1 MGKHPQSCGSCG
13 NQRQIYPSIHPKT
26 DLRENPILGPGA
38 PSGPVSG
45 PWSVV
50 RGSRPLQTC
59 GPPQAEAPPVSN
71 FAGRVAH
78 GSHGHGL
85 TWRQHSV
92 HGLLGSWVRLRG
104 HHAGSIWPCREWPV
118 FRTRAADRGSLRCR
132 LRLGWGCLMNRSRR
146 YSSGSVWIR
155 YHRCRR

>member
-1 MGKHPQSCGSCG
+1 MGYRWGQTGEIMLLVTNRRSSA
-13 NQRQIYPSIHPKT
+13 

-59 GPPQAEAPPVSN
+59 DLPRAEAPLESY
-71 FAGRVAH
+71 FAGREAH
-78 GSHGHGL
+78 GSHGRGL

-92 HGLLGSWVRLRG
+92 RGLLWSWVQSRG
-104 HHAGSIWPCREWPV
+104 HRVERTYSCRGWPV
-118 FRTRAADRGSLRCR
+118 FRTWAADRGSLRCR
-132 LRLGWGCLMNRSRR
+132 LRLGLECLTNCSRR
-146 YSSGSVWIR
+146 YSSDTYALRRQDGSS
-155 YHRCRR
+155 